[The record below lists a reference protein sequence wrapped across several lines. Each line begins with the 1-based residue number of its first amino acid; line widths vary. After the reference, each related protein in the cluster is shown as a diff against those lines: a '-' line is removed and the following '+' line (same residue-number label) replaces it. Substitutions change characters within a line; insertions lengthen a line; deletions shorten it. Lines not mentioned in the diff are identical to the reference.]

1 MFYLNVWEDG
11 EWVSSEVD
19 ASSANIQVKVVRNDV
34 LILYVV
40 YHQATEDELEITSYL
55 TDLDIDGGLPVSHWF
70 RDSHLLSDDTVAF
83 RRIRLT
89 QTGAYRIPLSIGL
102 NEEYC
107 RAVFRLIGDTSTL
120 ADVYVWAKPGAKNL

>member
-1 MFYLNVWEDG
+1 MFYLNIWEDG
-11 EWVSSEVD
+11 EWISTEVD
-19 ASSANIQVKVVRNDV
+19 AASTNFQIKVVRNDA
-34 LILYVV
+34 LILYVD

-55 TDLDIDGGLPVSHWF
+55 TDLDIDGGLPVTHWF

-107 RAVFRLIGDTSTL
+107 RVILRLIGDTSTL
-120 ADVYVWAKPGAKNL
+120 ADTYVWAKPGAKNL